1 MKIIWTRTAKKDLI
15 EIIDY
20 IANTSSETA
29 FEKFNEIKESVVK
42 LESIPEHGRM
52 IPELKKQNIDKY
64 RELIVSSWR
73 IMYKIEASNIYILAV
88 IDGRRNIEDILL
100 KRQIR

>member
-42 LESIPEHGRM
+42 SESFPEKGRM

-64 RELIVSSWR
+64 RELIVSPWR

-88 IDGRRNIEDILL
+88 IDGRRNIEDVLL